1 MDTNRQVD
9 VPTMLQSIA
18 EQLARSQQGI
28 DQVSSSTHG
37 RRMANAFNMA
47 AEAARQA
54 GTDDAGAQL
63 EAAAAVM
70 RRRGSGVA
78 AGYYADGLE
87 SAAKQVQGQRGISMG
102 DLVPFLQ
109 SFVGG
114 VQSNNPAQPGQGTML
129 DALVP
134 ALGALSSAQSTGNT
148 QGGILDA
155 LGAAVS
161 GAQGTAQNGQM
172 DPGAASAVNV
182 IGGIIAALAPTL
194 LGALLG
200 GQQQGQGA
208 GAPYAGQPGGGAAA
222 SGGLGGLIGGLF
234 GGQQQGGSGA
244 YVPPQDQYVPPQGS
258 ADPFGGHG
266 GLLGGLLGGQQQ
278 GASGGG
284 IENLSGGGSGIEDL
298 GGGGSVGGY
307 GRPQGRQSETDAGGT
322 NFGELL
328 DDLRGGRDNDRSGR

>member
-18 EQLARSQQGI
+18 EQLAKSQQGI

-87 SAAKQVQGQRGISMG
+87 SAARQVQGQRGISLG

-114 VQSNNPAQPGQGTML
+114 VQSNNPAQPGQGTMI

-161 GAQGTAQNGQM
+161 GAQGTAHNGQM

-194 LGALLG
+194 LGALFSG
-200 GQQQGQGA
+200 QQGQAQGS
-208 GAPYAGQPGGGAAA
+208 GTPYAGQPGGAAGAG
-222 SGGLGGLIGGLF
+222 GGLGGLIGGLL

-258 ADPFGGHG
+258 ADPFGGLG
-266 GLLGGLLGGQQQ
+266 GLLGGLLGGQQ
-278 GASGGG
+278 GVPGGG
-284 IENLSGGGSGIEDL
+284 IENPGGGGSGIEDL
-298 GGGGSVGGY
+298 GGGSSVGGY

-322 NFGELL
+322 NFGDLL
-328 DDLRGGRDNDRSGR
+328 DDLREGRNNDRSGR

>member
-1 MDTNRQVD
+1 
-9 VPTMLQSIA
+9 MLQSIA
-18 EQLARSQQGI
+18 EQLAKSQQGI

-87 SAAKQVQGQRGISMG
+87 SAARQVQGQRGISMG

-208 GAPYAGQPGGGAAA
+208 GAPYAGQQGGTPSGAG
-222 SGGLGGLIGGLF
+222 GGLGGLIGGLF

-258 ADPFGGHG
+258 ADPFGGLG

-298 GGGGSVGGY
+298 GGSGGGSVGGY
-307 GRPQGRQSETDAGGT
+307 GRPQGRQSDTDAGGT